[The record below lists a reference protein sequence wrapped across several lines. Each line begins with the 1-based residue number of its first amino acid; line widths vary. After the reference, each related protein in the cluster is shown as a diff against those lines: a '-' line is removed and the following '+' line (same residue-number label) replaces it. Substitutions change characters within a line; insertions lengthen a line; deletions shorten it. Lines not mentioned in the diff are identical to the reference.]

1 MGSEEDLIQHLRA
14 VTGLEAEVLAK
25 ILNEVKSWYSEE
37 LAAWVLRR
45 HEELQRQGL
54 RNREIYGR
62 IREEARNMLV
72 RPATL
77 SERQIRRMIYG

>member
-14 VTGLEAEVLAK
+14 VTGLEAELLAK
-25 ILNEVKSWYSEE
+25 ILNEVKSWYSED
-37 LAAWVLRR
+37 LTAWVLRR
-45 HEELQRQGL
+45 HEEMQHQGM

-62 IREEARNMLV
+62 IRDEAARMLV
-72 RPATL
+72 RPAQL